1 MKQLEIFQNLT
12 SLQGESHANLSAWQ
26 DSKKARKTLDTSG
39 RACLKSLSTK
49 DPLML
54 LSKMLVAS
62 SMWHSTR
69 CALNWKVKATPQG
82 RLYFQLQASTLP
94 TKEIESGVS
103 ERNLWATPQLTDG
116 TRINQ
121 KPRAKED
128 LTEAAK
134 QGGCSNLREQVHEN
148 FWRTPT
154 TMDAKGDALK
164 HATKLLQGKTKRAS
178 GEQVQITL
186 VDQVMMEEIRQNPD
200 LMKEFEDHIIVVR
213 PNLPPQNCFVEYIR
227 EQTSVKELAEKTDIL
242 KTTIEHW
249 FRKDKS
255 GFSHPSVVDWETIK
269 PFLDDKGARFDE
281 QMTTIEEA
289 EWEQTKDASLWPTP
303 RATTRMAYFEQP
315 SPSMIKGTHGWN
327 LNAAVTDAESENPH
341 RLWPTPTQDSAT
353 ERTKKYAQGG
363 KPLTVA
369 VQEEEQKKMWPTP
382 RAAIGMH
389 MKMSQGLSDLQ
400 HKRYLETEVAHEHIE
415 VEKQKPGGHLNA
427 DWVEWL
433 MGYGKGY
440 TDLSIDEKL
449 TLKDHQ
455 GFYEEP
461 RTSRVTH
468 NQQDKVNR
476 LKSLGNS
483 IVPQIAYNLGLAI
496 IEDYNHGK

>member
-1 MKQLEIFQNLT
+1 MKKQLEIFQTQT
-12 SLQGESHANLSAWQ
+12 STPQESHVNHSALPEE
-26 DSKKARKTLDTSG
+26 KKARKTLDTSG
-39 RACLKSLSTK
+39 RTCLKSLSTK
-49 DPLML
+49 DPLTR

-69 CALNWKVKATPQG
+69 CVLSWKVKATPQG
-82 RLYFQLQASTLP
+82 RLYFQLLASTPP
-94 TKEIESGVS
+94 TKDKESGAS
-103 ERNLWATPQLTDG
+103 ERTLWATPQLTDG

-134 QGGCSNLREQVHEN
+134 QGGCSNLREQVHETM
-148 FWRTPT
+148 WRTPT

-186 VDQVMMEEIRQNPD
+186 VDQVMMQEIINNPE

-213 PNLPPQNCFVEYIR
+213 PNLPPQNCFVEYLR
-227 EQTSVKELAEKTDIL
+227 EQTSVKELSENTDIK

-255 GFSHPSVVDWETIK
+255 GFSHPSIEDWEIIK
-269 PFLDDKGARFDE
+269 PLLEDKGARFDE

-289 EWEQTKDASLWPTP
+289 EWEQTKGESLWPTP
-303 RATTRMAYFEQP
+303 RATSRMAYFEQP

-327 LNAAVTDAESENPH
+327 LNAAVTDAESENPN
-341 RLWPTPTQDSAT
+341 R
-353 ERTKKYAQGG
+353 
-363 KPLTVA
+363 
-369 VQEEEQKKMWPTP
+369 MWPTP

-400 HKRYLETEVAHEHIE
+400 HKRYLETEVAHDQIE
-415 VEKQKPGGHLNA
+415 VKKQQPGGHLNS

-433 MGYGKGY
+433 MGYGQGY
-440 TDLSIDEKL
+440 TDLKDNTKQ
-449 TLKDHQ
+449 TLEDHQ

-461 RTSRVTH
+461 KIDRVTH
-468 NQQDKVNR
+468 NQEDKVNR

-496 IEDYNHGK
+496 IEDYDNG

>member
-1 MKQLEIFQNLT
+1 MKKQLELSLT
-12 SLQGESHANLSAWQ
+12 QTSTPQESHVNHSALPEE
-26 DSKKARKTLDTSG
+26 KKARKTLDTSG
-39 RACLKSLSTK
+39 RICLKSLSTK
-49 DPLML
+49 DPLTA

-69 CALNWKVKATPQG
+69 SALSWRVKATPQG
-82 RLYFQLQASTLP
+82 RLYFQLLASTPP
-94 TKEIESGVS
+94 TKDKEFGVS
-103 ERNLWATPQLTDG
+103 ERTLWATPQLTDG

-134 QGGCSNLREQVHEN
+134 QGGCSNLREQVHETM
-148 FWRTPT
+148 WRTPT

-186 VDQVMMEEIRQNPD
+186 VDQVMMQEIINNPE

-213 PNLPPQNCFVEYIR
+213 PNLPPQNCFVEYLR
-227 EQTSVKELAEKTDIL
+227 EQTSVKELSDNTDIK

-255 GFSHPSVVDWETIK
+255 GFSHPSIEDWETIK
-269 PFLDDKGARFDE
+269 PFLEDKGARFDE

-289 EWEQTKDASLWPTP
+289 EWEQTKGESLWPTP

-327 LNAAVTDAESENPH
+327 LNAAVTDAESENPN
-341 RLWPTPTQDSAT
+341 R
-353 ERTKKYAQGG
+353 
-363 KPLTVA
+363 
-369 VQEEEQKKMWPTP
+369 MWPTP

-400 HKRYLETEVAHEHIE
+400 HKRYLETEVAHDQIE
-415 VEKQKPGGHLNA
+415 VKKQQPGGHLNS

-433 MGYGKGY
+433 MGYGQGY
-440 TDLSIDEKL
+440 TDLNDNTKQ
-449 TLKDHQ
+449 TLESHQ
-455 GFYEEP
+455 GFYAEP
-461 RTSRVTH
+461 EITRVTH
-468 NQQDKVNR
+468 NQEDKVNR

-496 IEDYNHGK
+496 IEDYDNG

>member
-49 DPLML
+49 DPLMS

-69 CALNWKVKATPQG
+69 SALNWKVKATPQG
-82 RLYFQLQASTLP
+82 RLYFQLLASTLP
-94 TKEIESGVS
+94 TEETESGAS
-103 ERNLWATPQLTDG
+103 PKGHWSTPTCFDSTNIKNYERRKG
-116 TRINQ
+116 SGGQ
-121 KPRAKED
+121 KPPLSQE
-128 LTEAAK
+128 
-134 QGGCSNLREQVHEN
+134 VMMY
-148 FWRTPT
+148 RTPT

-186 VDQVMMEEIRQNPD
+186 VDQVMMLEIINNPD

-213 PNLPPQNCFVEYIR
+213 PNLPPQNCFVEYMR
-227 EQTSVKELAEKTDIL
+227 DQTSVKELAEKTDIL

-255 GFSHPSVVDWETIK
+255 GFSHPSIVDWETIK
-269 PFLDDKGARFDE
+269 PFLDDKGVRFDE

-289 EWEQTKDASLWPTP
+289 EWEQTKSASLWPTP
-303 RATTRMAYFEQP
+303 RATTRMAYFENP

-327 LNAAVTDAESENPH
+327 LNAAVTDAESE
-341 RLWPTPTQDSAT
+341 TPN
-353 ERTKKYAQGG
+353 R
-363 KPLTVA
+363 
-369 VQEEEQKKMWPTP
+369 MWPTP

-461 RTSRVTH
+461 RTLRVTH

>member
-26 DSKKARKTLDTSG
+26 DSKKARKTLDTCG

-289 EWEQTKDASLWPTP
+289 EWEQTKSASLWPTP
-303 RATTRMAYFEQP
+303 RATTRMAYFENP

-327 LNAAVTDAESENPH
+327 LNAAVTDAESETPH
-341 RLWPTPTQDSAT
+341 
-353 ERTKKYAQGG
+353 
-363 KPLTVA
+363 
-369 VQEEEQKKMWPTP
+369 KMWPTP

-461 RTSRVTH
+461 RTLRVTH

>member
-1 MKQLEIFQNLT
+1 MKKQLEIFQTQT
-12 SLQGESHANLSAWQ
+12 STQPEFHANHSALPEE
-26 DSKKARKTLDTSG
+26 KKARKTLDTSG
-39 RACLKSLSTK
+39 RTCLKLLSTK
-49 DPLML
+49 DPLTR

-69 CALNWKVKATPQG
+69 CVLSWKVKATPQG
-82 RLYFQLQASTLP
+82 RLYFQLLASTPP
-94 TKEIESGVS
+94 TKDKESGAS
-103 ERNLWATPQLTDG
+103 ERTLWATPQLTDG

-134 QGGCSNLREQVHEN
+134 QGGCSNLREQVHETM
-148 FWRTPT
+148 WRTPT

-186 VDQVMMEEIRQNPD
+186 VDQVMMQEIINNPE

-213 PNLPPQNCFVEYIR
+213 PNLPPQNCFVEYLR
-227 EQTSVKELAEKTDIL
+227 EQTSVKELSENTDIK

-255 GFSHPSVVDWETIK
+255 GFSHPSIEDWETIK
-269 PFLDDKGARFDE
+269 PLLEDKGARFDE

-289 EWEQTKDASLWPTP
+289 EWEQTKGESLWPTP

-327 LNAAVTDAESENPH
+327 LNAAVTDAESENPN
-341 RLWPTPTQDSAT
+341 R
-353 ERTKKYAQGG
+353 
-363 KPLTVA
+363 
-369 VQEEEQKKMWPTP
+369 MWPTP

-400 HKRYLETEVAHEHIE
+400 HKRYLETEVAHDQIE
-415 VEKQKPGGHLNA
+415 VKKQQPGGHLNS

-433 MGYGKGY
+433 MGYGQGY
-440 TDLSIDEKL
+440 TDLKDNTKQ
-449 TLKDHQ
+449 TLENHQ

-461 RTSRVTH
+461 KIDRVTH
-468 NQQDKVNR
+468 NQEDKVNR

-496 IEDYNHGK
+496 IEDYDNG

>member
-1 MKQLEIFQNLT
+1 
-12 SLQGESHANLSAWQ
+12 
-26 DSKKARKTLDTSG
+26 
-39 RACLKSLSTK
+39 
-49 DPLML
+49 
-54 LSKMLVAS
+54 
-62 SMWHSTR
+62 
-69 CALNWKVKATPQG
+69 
-82 RLYFQLQASTLP
+82 
-94 TKEIESGVS
+94 
-103 ERNLWATPQLTDG
+103 
-116 TRINQ
+116 
-121 KPRAKED
+121 
-128 LTEAAK
+128 
-134 QGGCSNLREQVHEN
+134 
-148 FWRTPT
+148 
-154 TMDAKGDALK
+154 MDAKGDALK
-164 HATKLLQGKTKRAS
+164 HATKLLQGKTKRSS

-186 VDQVMMEEIRQNPD
+186 VDQVMMLEIINNPE

-213 PNLPPQNCFVEYIR
+213 PNLPPQNCFVEYLR
-227 EQTSVKELAEKTDIL
+227 EQTSVKELSDNTDIK

-255 GFSHPSVVDWETIK
+255 GFSHPSIEDWETIK
-269 PFLDDKGARFDE
+269 PLLEDKGARFDE

-289 EWEQTKDASLWPTP
+289 EWEQTKGESLWPTP

-327 LNAAVTDAESENPH
+327 LNAAVTDSESENPH

-353 ERTKKYAQGG
+353 ERTKKYSQGG

-369 VQEEEQKKMWPTP
+369 VQEEEQKRMWPTP

-400 HKRYLETEVAHEHIE
+400 HKRYLETEVAHDQIE
-415 VEKQKPGGHLNA
+415 VKKQQPGGHLNS

-433 MGYGKGY
+433 MGYGQGY
-440 TDLSIDEKL
+440 TDLNDNTKQ
-449 TLKDHQ
+449 TLESHQ

-461 RTSRVTH
+461 EINRVTH
-468 NQQDKVNR
+468 NQEDKVNR

-496 IEDYNHGK
+496 IEDYDNG

>member
-1 MKQLEIFQNLT
+1 MKKQLELSLKQT
-12 SLQGESHANLSAWQ
+12 STQPESHANPSALQ
-26 DSKKARKTLDTSG
+26 EEKKARKTLDTSG
-39 RACLKSLSTK
+39 RICLKSLSTK
-49 DPLML
+49 DPLTA

-69 CALNWKVKATPQG
+69 SALSWRVKATPQG
-82 RLYFQLQASTLP
+82 RLYFQLLASTLP
-94 TKEIESGVS
+94 TEGTGSGAS
-103 ERNLWATPQLTDG
+103 PKGHWSTPTSFDSTNIKNYERKKSSG
-116 TRINQ
+116 GQ
-121 KPRAKED
+121 KPPLSQE
-128 LTEAAK
+128 
-134 QGGCSNLREQVHEN
+134 VMMY
-148 FWRTPT
+148 RTPT

-186 VDQVMMEEIRQNPD
+186 VDQVMMLEIINNPE

-213 PNLPPQNCFVEYIR
+213 PNLPPQNCFVEYLR
-227 EQTSVKELAEKTDIL
+227 EQTSVKELSENTDIK

-255 GFSHPSVVDWETIK
+255 GFSHPSIEDWETIK
-269 PFLDDKGARFDE
+269 PLLEDKGARFDE

-289 EWEQTKDASLWPTP
+289 EWEQTKGESLWPTP

-327 LNAAVTDAESENPH
+327 LNAAVTDAESENPN
-341 RLWPTPTQDSAT
+341 R
-353 ERTKKYAQGG
+353 
-363 KPLTVA
+363 
-369 VQEEEQKKMWPTP
+369 MWPTP

-400 HKRYLETEVAHEHIE
+400 HKRYLETEVAHDQIE
-415 VEKQKPGGHLNA
+415 VKKQQPGGHLNS

-433 MGYGKGY
+433 MGYGQGY
-440 TDLSIDEKL
+440 TDLNDNKKQ
-449 TLKDHQ
+449 TLEDHQ

-461 RTSRVTH
+461 EIDRVTH
-468 NQQDKVNR
+468 NQEDKVNR

-496 IEDYNHGK
+496 IEDYDNG

>member
-1 MKQLEIFQNLT
+1 MKKQLELSLKQT
-12 SLQGESHANLSAWQ
+12 STQPESHANHLVLPEE
-26 DSKKARKTLDTSG
+26 KKARKTLDTSG
-39 RACLKSLSTK
+39 RTCLKLLSTK
-49 DPLML
+49 DPLTR

-69 CALNWKVKATPQG
+69 CVLSWKAKATPQG
-82 RLYFQLQASTLP
+82 RLYFQLLASTPP
-94 TKEIESGVS
+94 TKDKESGAS
-103 ERNLWATPQLTDG
+103 ERTLWATPQLTDG

-134 QGGCSNLREQVHEN
+134 QGGCSNLREQVHETM
-148 FWRTPT
+148 WRTPT

-186 VDQVMMEEIRQNPD
+186 VDQVMMQEIINNPE

-213 PNLPPQNCFVEYIR
+213 PNLPPQNCFVEYLR
-227 EQTSVKELAEKTDIL
+227 EQTSVKELSENTDIK

-255 GFSHPSVVDWETIK
+255 GFSHPSIEDWETIK
-269 PFLDDKGARFDE
+269 PLLEDKGARFDE

-289 EWEQTKDASLWPTP
+289 EWEQTKGESLWPTP

-327 LNAAVTDAESENPH
+327 LNAAVTDAESENPN
-341 RLWPTPTQDSAT
+341 R
-353 ERTKKYAQGG
+353 
-363 KPLTVA
+363 
-369 VQEEEQKKMWPTP
+369 MWPTP

-400 HKRYLETEVAHEHIE
+400 HKRYLETEVAHDQIE
-415 VEKQKPGGHLNA
+415 VKKQQPGGHLNS

-433 MGYGKGY
+433 MGYGQGY
-440 TDLSIDEKL
+440 TDLKDNTKQ
-449 TLKDHQ
+449 TLEDHQ

-461 RTSRVTH
+461 EIDRVTH
-468 NQQDKVNR
+468 NQEDKVNR

-496 IEDYNHGK
+496 IEDYDNG

>member
-1 MKQLEIFQNLT
+1 MKKQLELSLT
-12 SLQGESHANLSAWQ
+12 QTSTQQESHVNHLVLPEE
-26 DSKKARKTLDTSG
+26 KKARKTLDTSG
-39 RACLKSLSTK
+39 RTCLKLLSTK
-49 DPLML
+49 DPLTRL
-54 LSKMLVAS
+54 LKMLVAS

-69 CALNWKVKATPQG
+69 CVLSWRAKATPQG
-82 RLYFQLQASTLP
+82 RLYFQLLASTPP
-94 TKEIESGVS
+94 TKDKEFGVS
-103 ERNLWATPQLTDG
+103 ERTLWATPQLTDG

-134 QGGCSNLREQVHEN
+134 QGGCSNLREQVHETM
-148 FWRTPT
+148 WRTPT

-186 VDQVMMEEIRQNPD
+186 VDQVMMQEIINNPE

-213 PNLPPQNCFVEYIR
+213 PNLPPQNCFVEYLR
-227 EQTSVKELAEKTDIL
+227 EQTSVKELSDNTDIK

-255 GFSHPSVVDWETIK
+255 GFSHPSIEDWETIK
-269 PFLDDKGARFDE
+269 PFLEDKGARFDE

-289 EWEQTKDASLWPTP
+289 EWEQTKGESLWPTP

-327 LNAAVTDAESENPH
+327 LNAAVTDAESENPN
-341 RLWPTPTQDSAT
+341 R
-353 ERTKKYAQGG
+353 
-363 KPLTVA
+363 
-369 VQEEEQKKMWPTP
+369 MWPTP

-400 HKRYLETEVAHEHIE
+400 HKRYLETEVAHDQIE
-415 VEKQKPGGHLNA
+415 VKKQQPGGHLNS

-433 MGYGKGY
+433 MGYGQGY
-440 TDLSIDEKL
+440 TDLNDNTKQ
-449 TLKDHQ
+449 TLESHQ

-461 RTSRVTH
+461 EINRVTH
-468 NQQDKVNR
+468 NQEDKVNR

-496 IEDYNHGK
+496 IEDYDNG

>member
-1 MKQLEIFQNLT
+1 MKKQLEIFQTQT
-12 SLQGESHANLSAWQ
+12 STPQESHVNHSALPEE
-26 DSKKARKTLDTSG
+26 KKARKTLDTSG
-39 RACLKSLSTK
+39 RTCLKLLSTK
-49 DPLML
+49 DPLTA

-69 CALNWKVKATPQG
+69 CVLSWKVKATPQG
-82 RLYFQLQASTLP
+82 RLYFQLLASTP
-94 TKEIESGVS
+94 RTKDKEFGAS
-103 ERNLWATPQLTDG
+103 ERTLWATPQLTDG

-134 QGGCSNLREQVHEN
+134 QGGCSNLREQVHETM
-148 FWRTPT
+148 WRTPT

-186 VDQVMMEEIRQNPD
+186 VDQVMMQEIINNPE

-213 PNLPPQNCFVEYIR
+213 PNLPPQNCFVEYLR
-227 EQTSVKELAEKTDIL
+227 EQTSVKELSENTDIK

-255 GFSHPSVVDWETIK
+255 GFSHPSIEDWETIK
-269 PFLDDKGARFDE
+269 PLLEDKGARFDE

-289 EWEQTKDASLWPTP
+289 EWEQTKGESLWPTP

-327 LNAAVTDAESENPH
+327 LNAAVTDAESENPN
-341 RLWPTPTQDSAT
+341 R
-353 ERTKKYAQGG
+353 
-363 KPLTVA
+363 
-369 VQEEEQKKMWPTP
+369 MWPTP

-389 MKMSQGLSDLQ
+389 MKISQGLSDLQ
-400 HKRYLETEVAHEHIE
+400 HKRYLETEVAHDQIE
-415 VEKQKPGGHLNA
+415 VKKQQPGGHLNS

-433 MGYGKGY
+433 MGYGQGY
-440 TDLSIDEKL
+440 TDLKDNTKQ
-449 TLKDHQ
+449 TLENHQ

-461 RTSRVTH
+461 KIDRVTH
-468 NQQDKVNR
+468 NQEDKVNR

-496 IEDYNHGK
+496 IEDYDNG

>member
-134 QGGCSNLREQVHEN
+134 QGGCSNLREQVHE
-148 FWRTPT
+148 
-154 TMDAKGDALK
+154 DG
-164 HATKLLQGKTKRAS
+164 
-178 GEQVQITL
+178 
-186 VDQVMMEEIRQNPD
+186 
-200 LMKEFEDHIIVVR
+200 
-213 PNLPPQNCFVEYIR
+213 
-227 EQTSVKELAEKTDIL
+227 
-242 KTTIEHW
+242 
-249 FRKDKS
+249 
-255 GFSHPSVVDWETIK
+255 
-269 PFLDDKGARFDE
+269 
-281 QMTTIEEA
+281 
-289 EWEQTKDASLWPTP
+289 SLWPTP

-341 RLWPTPTQDSAT
+341 R
-353 ERTKKYAQGG
+353 
-363 KPLTVA
+363 
-369 VQEEEQKKMWPTP
+369 MWPTP